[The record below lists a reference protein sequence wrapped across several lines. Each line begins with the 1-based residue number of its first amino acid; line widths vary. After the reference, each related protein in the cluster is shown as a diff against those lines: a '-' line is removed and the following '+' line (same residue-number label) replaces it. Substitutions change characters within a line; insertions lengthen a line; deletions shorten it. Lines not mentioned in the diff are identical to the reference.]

1 MRVTFLGTGTSVGV
15 PAVTCDCDVCTSDDP
30 RDTRLRPSVLLEW
43 NGASVLIDTSTDLR
57 AQALRLPIREIDA
70 VLYTHHH
77 ADHIL
82 GIDDLRIYN
91 WRRGGPIP
99 IYGSAAT
106 LERIA
111 RTFWYVFE
119 EKKSP
124 HTRPTLERRPVTDAA
139 FELLGRT
146 IQPVP
151 VLHGDLEI
159 LGYRVGRF
167 AYLTDVSAIP
177 HSSADLLVDLDV
189 LVLSALR
196 TRPHPTH
203 LSLDQAIAESKRI
216 GAARSLLTH
225 LSHEIPHRA
234 VSANLPEGVELAYDG
249 LQLDIEEVA

>member
-1 MRVTFLGTGTSVGV
+1 MKVTFLGTGTSVGV

-30 RDTRLRPSVLLEW
+30 RDNRLRPSVLIEW
-43 NGASVLIDTSTDLR
+43 DGASVLIDTSTDLR
-57 AQALRLPIREIDA
+57 AQALRHPIQRIDA

-106 LERIA
+106 LDRIA

-119 EKKSP
+119 EKDTP
-124 HTRPTLERRPVTDAA
+124 HTRPTLEPMEISGP
-139 FELLGRT
+139 FSLLGRT
-146 IQPVP
+146 IHPVP

-177 HSSADLLVDLDV
+177 ESSARLLEDLDV

-203 LSLDQAIAESKRI
+203 LSLDQAVAEAEKI
-216 GAARSLLTH
+216 GAARSLFTH
-225 LSHEIPHRA
+225 LSHDIPHGS
-234 VSANLPEGVELAYDG
+234 VSATLPEGVELAYDG
-249 LQLDIEEVA
+249 LQLHLEEGEA